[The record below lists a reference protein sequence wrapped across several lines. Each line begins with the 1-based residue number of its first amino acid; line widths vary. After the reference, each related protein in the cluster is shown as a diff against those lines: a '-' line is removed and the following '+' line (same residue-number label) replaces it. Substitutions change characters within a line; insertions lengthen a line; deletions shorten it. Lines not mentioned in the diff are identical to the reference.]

1 MRKIEEQMIGAIY
14 TRNSVNL
21 GNTSVTALKSD
32 NPFEDCVI
40 VTLFGNLIAVI
51 NFQDRKAVLN
61 NCGYI
66 TTTTQSR
73 LQAIVGSLAGGKISR
88 KQGVMY
94 YNGQAF
100 TNNFEINF

>member
-1 MRKIEEQMIGAIY
+1 MRKIEEQMLNAIY
-14 TRNSVNL
+14 ARRNANL
-21 GNTSVTALKSD
+21 DNTSVTALKSD

-66 TTTTQSR
+66 TTTTASR
-73 LQAIVGSLAGGKISR
+73 LNAIVQALTGGKISR